1 MPVKVSIVCIL
12 SIQTLLF
19 LALAFYT
26 VRTTGSTDG
35 LADIANSQLVWTD
48 AAALAV
54 AAGLRRK

>member
-1 MPVKVSIVCIL
+1 MKVFIVSIL
-12 SIQTLLF
+12 AIQTLLF

-26 VRTTGSTDG
+26 VHTTGSTDG
-35 LADIANSQLVWTD
+35 LADIANSKLMWIN

>member
-1 MPVKVSIVCIL
+1 MKTLIICIL
-12 SIQTLLF
+12 FLQTLLF

-26 VRTTGSTDG
+26 VHTTGSTDG
-35 LADIANSQLVWTD
+35 LADIANSKLVWIE